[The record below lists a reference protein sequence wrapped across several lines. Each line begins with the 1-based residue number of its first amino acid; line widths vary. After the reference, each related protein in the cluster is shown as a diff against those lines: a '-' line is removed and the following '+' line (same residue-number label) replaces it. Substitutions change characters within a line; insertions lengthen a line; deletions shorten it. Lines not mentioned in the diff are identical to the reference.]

1 MDLQSI
7 GLANILAQNR
17 NDDGSKRKKKTIP

>member
-7 GLANILAQNR
+7 GLANILAQNH